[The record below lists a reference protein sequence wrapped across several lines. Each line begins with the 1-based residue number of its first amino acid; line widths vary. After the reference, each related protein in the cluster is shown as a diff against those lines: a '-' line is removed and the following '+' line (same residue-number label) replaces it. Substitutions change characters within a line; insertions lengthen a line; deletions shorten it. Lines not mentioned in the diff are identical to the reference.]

1 MIHQWKLKPFSAL
14 TPYELYEALALRQLV
29 FVVEQNCVFIDN
41 DQMDLDSY
49 HLLGYNES
57 GKMIAYSRILPP
69 GLDFPETSIGRVV
82 THPDTRGTG
91 AGKLLMQQSIKR
103 LHQLFGDVPIKI
115 KAQYYLLKFYQSFG
129 FVAQGDV
136 FLEDDIEHIKMVR
149 PGAEQRY

>member
-1 MIHQWKLKPFSAL
+1 MAGWLPIL
-14 TPYELYEALALRQLV
+14 TQE
-29 FVVEQNCVFIDN
+29 
-41 DQMDLDSY
+41 
-49 HLLGYNES
+49 
-57 GKMIAYSRILPP
+57 
-69 GLDFPETSIGRVV
+69 
-82 THPDTRGTG
+82 RGTG

-136 FLEDDIEHIKMVR
+136 FLEDNIEHIKMVR